1 MVSLLVI
8 YRDRSIGKPNNTTP
22 VNKILPV
29 KNSNPSK
36 LELQNPKS
44 QKILQTNY
52 HIFQSFNNC
61 GPAALS
67 MALSHYGI
75 NKSQE
80 ELGQTLRPW
89 QNPEG
94 INDDKSVTLEELAEE
109 SKKYGL
115 IPYHRPNGDIEKIK
129 LFITYDIPVIARTW
143 LTAQENIGHYRVVKG
158 YNEETEELIQD
169 DSLQNKNLWYSYED
183 FDDLWNKFNFEYLV
197 LVSKDKQQIAEAILK
212 ADLDRKK
219 AWQKAVE
226 RSQKILN
233 ENPTDTTARF
243 NLSVAYFNVGDY
255 QKSVEEYEKVESR
268 LSFRTLW
275 YQIEPI
281 QAYYELGNYEK
292 VFSITDSILNYQNR
306 AYEQAYLLRGK
317 SYQKMGQNDLARQE
331 FEKAIFY
338 NPNFKEAKEALN
350 TISLP

>member
-1 MVSLLVI
+1 
-8 YRDRSIGKPNNTTP
+8 

-143 LTAQENIGHYRVVKG
+143 LTAQENIGHYRVGKG
-158 YNEETEELIQD
+158 YN
-169 DSLQNKNLWYSYED
+169 
-183 FDDLWNKFNFEYLV
+183 
-197 LVSKDKQQIAEAILK
+197 
-212 ADLDRKK
+212 
-219 AWQKAVE
+219 
-226 RSQKILN
+226 
-233 ENPTDTTARF
+233 
-243 NLSVAYFNVGDY
+243 
-255 QKSVEEYEKVESR
+255 
-268 LSFRTLW
+268 
-275 YQIEPI
+275 
-281 QAYYELGNYEK
+281 
-292 VFSITDSILNYQNR
+292 
-306 AYEQAYLLRGK
+306 
-317 SYQKMGQNDLARQE
+317 
-331 FEKAIFY
+331 
-338 NPNFKEAKEALN
+338 
-350 TISLP
+350 